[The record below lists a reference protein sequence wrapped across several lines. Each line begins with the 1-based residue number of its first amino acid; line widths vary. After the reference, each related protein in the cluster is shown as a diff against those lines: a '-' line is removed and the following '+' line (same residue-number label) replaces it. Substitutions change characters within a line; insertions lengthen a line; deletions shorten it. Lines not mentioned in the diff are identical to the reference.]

1 MGPEGGAPSA
11 RVLFAGTALGLLMLV
26 VPEAPALAQADWF
39 RPPADVGQPSRAAPP
54 QQQQPQRARPAQQP
68 RRQPQAAPQRQAPPP
83 QQPRVWNPFQPFIDL
98 FQPPDEP
105 RYAPGRPR
113 DLMPPPPAVAA
124 PSRPAVETPAEP
136 RGTVYASAAKAREE
150 RGEELKGLVL
160 VLGDE
165 YAETLAQGLA
175 DAFAADREDL
185 AVVGHAEA
193 GSGFAPGSS
202 YDWINGGR
210 TLVASEAPSAVVIFA
225 GSADLAPIRDGAGS
239 AELFDERWRA
249 IYGRRID
256 DLLLGLKLQGRPVVL
271 VGLPPV
277 DDADASERNAR
288 LNELLAEHAERAGVS
303 FVDVWDGFVDE
314 NGKFMMSGPAVD
326 GQRRRLRTANGI
338 GFTRAGGRKLAFFVD
353 RELGPRLEH
362 QELPAPGDPVAARP
376 SIIMLTGA
384 GAGVGARTLAG
395 AVAPVAAPPPPGVA
409 APETEDGAV
418 RLLVRGEPLPAV
430 SGRTDD
436 FSWTPPQRAE
446 DGAIAPAAAPKAPAE
461 AAVPAA
467 APAAPFP
474 MGTPA
479 PTTP

>member
-1 MGPEGGAPSA
+1 MGPEGRRLSAGALLA
-11 RVLFAGTALGLLMLV
+11 VVALCLPLLM
-26 VPEAPALAQADWF
+26 VPAAPALAQSDWF
-39 RPPADVGQPSRAAPP
+39 RPPGDVGQPSRAAPP
-54 QQQQPQRARPAQQP
+54 QRARQAPQP
-68 RRQPQAAPQRQAPPP
+68 RRQPQAAPTRQAAP
-83 QQPRVWNPFQPFIDL
+83 PRVWNPFQPLIDL
-98 FQPPDEP
+98 FQPQDQP

-113 DLMPPPPAVAA
+113 DLSPPPAVASPA
-124 PSRPAVETPAEP
+124 RPPAIEAPAEP
-136 RGTVYASAAKAREE
+136 RGAVYANAAAAREE

-175 DAFAADREDL
+175 DAFAADRKDI
-185 AVVGHAEA
+185 AVIGHAEP
-193 GSGFAPGSS
+193 GSGFAPASG

-210 TLVASEAPSAVVIFA
+210 GLVASEAPSAVVMFA
-225 GSADLAPIRDGAGS
+225 GSSDLAPIQDAGGT
-239 AELFDERWRA
+239 AELFDERWRT

-277 DDADASERNAR
+277 DDAAASERHAR
-288 LNELLAEHAERAGVS
+288 LNEILGEHAERAGVI

-314 NGKFMMSGPAVD
+314 NGQFMMSGPAVD

-362 QELPAPGDPVAARP
+362 EELPAPGDPVAARP

-384 GAGVGARTLAG
+384 GAGVGARALAG
-395 AVAPVAAPPPPGVA
+395 GPTPPPPPGGDA
-409 APETEDGAV
+409 APAPEEGAV
-418 RLLVRGEPLPAV
+418 RLLVRGEPLPVV

-436 FSWTPPQRAE
+436 FTWTPPK
-446 DGAIAPAAAPKAPAE
+446 PASARPPE
-461 AAVPAA
+461 GA
-467 APAAPFP
+467 APAA
-474 MGTPA
+474 GDAAKGAA
-479 PTTP
+479 P

>member
-11 RVLFAGTALGLLMLV
+11 AAFCAGTALFLLMLA

-39 RPPADVGQPSRAAPP
+39 RPPADVGQPSRTAPP
-54 QQQQPQRARPAQQP
+54 PQRARPAQQP
-68 RRQPQAAPQRQAPPP
+68 RRQPQAAPQRQAPP

-98 FQPPDEP
+98 FQPQESP

-113 DLMPPPPAVAA
+113 DLGPPPPAVAA

-136 RGTVYASAAKAREE
+136 RGSVYASAAKAREE

-160 VLGDE
+160 VIGDE

-175 DAFAADREDL
+175 DAFAADRKDL

-193 GSGFAPGSS
+193 GSGFAPASS
-202 YDWINGGR
+202 YDWVNGGR
-210 TLVASEAPSAVVIFA
+210 TLVASEAPSAVVVFA

-288 LNELLAEHAERAGVS
+288 LNELLGEHAERAGVS

-314 NGKFMMSGPAVD
+314 NGQFMMSGPAVD
-326 GQRRRLRTANGI
+326 GQRRRLRTANGT

-376 SIIMLTGA
+376 SIIMLTGT
-384 GAGVGARTLAG
+384 GAGGGARTLAG
-395 AVAPVAAPPPPGVA
+395 AAGQAAAPSPVAPA
-409 APETEDGAV
+409 APEPEEGAV

-436 FSWTPPQRAE
+436 FSWTPPQRSE
-446 DGAIAPAAAPKAPAE
+446 DGTV
-461 AAVPAA
+461 VPAA
-467 APAAPFP
+467 ASAPNPAGAPKVDGASEPVAPAA
-474 MGTPA
+474 
-479 PTTP
+479 TTP